1 MTHRNDAAPVES
13 FAHPRP
19 SRRSQ
24 RGLDWFVFFL
34 ADAQT
39 SFVPFISVYLT
50 AKSWLPSEIGYV
62 LTAGALVALIGQIP
76 GGALV
81 DAVRSE
87 RLLASL
93 AVAAIGISS
102 LALVTLPVFG
112 VVLGATLLQ
121 AAANCLLGPA
131 IAAISLGLTGHAA
144 VAIRLGRNARFTAAG
159 SIVSAAAMGLWG
171 HLFSTQTV
179 FLVTVLFC
187 IPALIAI
194 LSIRA
199 EEIDPDR
206 AHGGKAAQE
215 RASVFAGIRSLA
227 RNAPLMTLAACL
239 VLFHLANAAMM
250 PQIASG
256 ITMRA
261 GDWAT
266 KLVSACVIVPQLVVV
281 LLSPRIGHRAQALG
295 RRPLILAAFAALIT
309 RATLFAF
316 IDNPFLIVAL
326 QVLDGLA
333 GAILSVIVSLVIADV
348 TRGTGHF
355 NLAVGTIGTAMGIGA
370 ALSTTLGGQIS
381 TAYGSTAS
389 FLALAGIA
397 AAGLALALMR
407 MPETRPQVE
416 PC

>member
-1 MTHRNDAAPVES
+1 M
-13 FAHPRP
+13 
-19 SRRSQ
+19 
-24 RGLDWFVFFL
+24 FFL
-34 ADAQT
+34 ADVQT
-39 SFVPFISVYLT
+39 GFVPFISVYLT

-62 LTAGALVALIGQIP
+62 LTAGALVALVGQIP

-131 IAAISLGLTGHAA
+131 IAAISLGLTGHGA
-144 VAIRLGRNARFTAAG
+144 VAVRLGRNARFTAAG

-171 HLFSTQTV
+171 HMFSTQTV

-206 AHGGKAAQE
+206 AHGGKASQE

-266 KLVSACVIVPQLVVV
+266 KLVSACVIVPQLIVV
-281 LLSPRIGHRAQALG
+281 LLSPRIGQRAQALG

-381 TAYGSTAS
+381 TAYGSAAS

-397 AAGLALALMR
+397 ATGLALALMR
-407 MPETRPQVE
+407 MPETRPQTE